1 MLMSH
6 SFAPHAPN
14 VTNRGQNET
23 STSILAPMLNSPII
37 LSILN
42 RQKPYDSKPLVCVQP
57 SYINL
62 VEAQIKLKD
71 KKLAT

>member
-6 SFAPHAPN
+6 SFAQHAPN
-14 VTNRGQNET
+14 VTNHGQNET

-42 RQKPYDSKPLVCVQP
+42 RQKPYDSAPKPLVCVQP

-62 VEAQIKLKD
+62 VEAQKG
-71 KKLAT
+71 AF